1 MKKNLLALLVIWI
14 AILGVSSA
22 AYVPT
27 AKDTSNIKSLKNQ
40 LDTLIQN
47 NNINLRDFYNQT
59 TQLQSQYSWDGRLNY
74 MLWELNTYLYTN
86 LSAQKTAA
94 KATTKVAKKEF
105 LDEYNTWYDTGITLT
120 VDQCSLQYNTIDNIS
135 FAYDMPTA
143 VTMAIWYR
151 ESNCGFYLPKNW
163 NWPFQITTKDYGTWE
178 MNQQLFIQTVT
189 DFLEFSKNKL
199 SKYNLSWNL
208 TYNNFD
214 YTGIVNFAA
223 LYNGGTRSGW
233 VVTPNNPNYVFDGY
247 GEAYSWA
254 KRFGVL
260 PQALKMLERELDN
273 KY

>member
-59 TQLQSQYSWDGRLNY
+59 VQLQTQYSGDGRLNY
-74 MLWELNTYLYTN
+74 MIWELQSYLYTN

-94 KATTKVAKKEF
+94 KATTKIDKKEF
-105 LDEYNTWYDTGITLT
+105 LDEYNTGFDTWITLT
-120 VDQCSLQYNTIDNIS
+120 VDQCTLQYNTIDNIS

-151 ESNCGFYLPKNW
+151 ESNCGFYLPKNG
-163 NWPFQITTKDYGTWE
+163 NWPFQITSKNYGSGD
-178 MNQQLFIQTVT
+178 MNQQLFIQTVV

-208 TYNNFD
+208 SYNNFD
-214 YTGIVNFAA
+214 YTWIVNFAA
-223 LYNGGTRSGW
+223 LYNWWTRSGW
-233 VVTPNNPNYVFDGY
+233 LILPNNPKYVFDWY
-247 GEAYSWA
+247 GQEYSGA
-254 KRFGVL
+254 TRFGVL
-260 PQALKMLERELDN
+260 PQALKVLERELDN